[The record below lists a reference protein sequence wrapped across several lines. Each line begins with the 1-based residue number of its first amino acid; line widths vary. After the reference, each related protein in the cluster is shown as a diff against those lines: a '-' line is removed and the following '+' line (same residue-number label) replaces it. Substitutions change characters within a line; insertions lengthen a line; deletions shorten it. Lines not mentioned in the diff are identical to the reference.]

1 MPSSD
6 TLLFIPRESWVSK
19 AYDFLGKNWEDD
31 PRISM
36 AIWPLYSLGSSSM
49 WLNPLALLVTA
60 MVATMRGS
68 STIEVVEVI

>member
-1 MPSSD
+1 
-6 TLLFIPRESWVSK
+6 
-19 AYDFLGKNWEDD
+19 
-31 PRISM
+31 M